1 MGPDRSILRSILVAA
16 VVLTAGQA
24 LAAPREVA
32 FSDLPD
38 PVSSNFYD
46 PFREM
51 GFEMLEELRTV
62 IRLEAQLG
70 GDDVPADA
78 RTRLE
83 NRLQE
88 ARSTLDENG
97 YDIDALLAQ
106 RWTIAEKRKQ
116 AMIATNSEI
125 SDSRI
130 TISGYFIPAGLDES
144 GSPVGYLVSE
154 IGLCGHTPPPPP
166 NQLVRVQL
174 NAPLPHTSLY
184 QPLEITGVL
193 RTEDSMET
201 VFVLD
206 GDVPMVSR
214 WKLQA
219 QTVDLKVE
227 DDRYSDLTPWAQSL
241 REGLKNKRGN

>member
-1 MGPDRSILRSILVAA
+1 MGLHSAVLQSALVATF
-16 VVLTAGQA
+16 VMTAGQA
-24 LAAPREVA
+24 LSTPREIG

-38 PVSSNFYD
+38 PVASSFQD
-46 PFREM
+46 PFHEM
-51 GFEMLEELRTV
+51 GFEMLGELRTV
-62 IRLEAQLG
+62 VRLEAQLG

-88 ARSTLDENG
+88 ARSSLDANG
-97 YDIDALLAQ
+97 HDIDALLAQ

-116 AMIATNSEI
+116 AMIATNSEV
-125 SDSRI
+125 SDSQI
-130 TISGYFIPAGLDES
+130 TISGYFIPTGLDENEL
-144 GSPVGYLVSE
+144 PIGYLVSE
-154 IGLCGHTPPPPP
+154 IGLCGHKPAPPP

-174 NAPLPHTSLY
+174 NASLRHTSLY

-193 RTEDSMET
+193 RTEDSRGT

-206 GDVPMVSR
+206 GDVQMVSR

-219 QTVDLKVE
+219 QTVDLKAL
-227 DDRYSDLTPWAQSL
+227 DDRLSNVSPWPQDL
-241 REGLKNKRGN
+241 REALRNKRGN